1 VGRKQQT
8 KLGGNEMNEKKIFEE
23 YIFGL
28 IKLCKEMEVEFNA
41 IKIWDENQKR
51 IGFILIKIESDL
63 RFLGN
68 VSNELLVEE
77 LVKEVL
83 KDLSTWVQKIIDEA
97 MANDAFK
104 PLGYIAANLRMQLLY
119 IERGKIEV

>member
-1 VGRKQQT
+1 
-8 KLGGNEMNEKKIFEE
+8 MNEKKIFEE
-23 YIFGL
+23 YVFGL

-68 VSNELLVEE
+68 VYNELLVEE
-77 LVKEVL
+77 LVNNVL
-83 KDLSTWVQKIIDEA
+83 KDLSAWVQKIIEEA
-97 MANDAFK
+97 MKDNAFK
-104 PLGYIAANLRMQLLY
+104 PLGYIASNLRMQLLY
-119 IERGKIEV
+119 INKGNIEV

>member
-1 VGRKQQT
+1 
-8 KLGGNEMNEKKIFEE
+8 MNEKKIFEE
-23 YIFGL
+23 YVFGL

-68 VSNELLVEE
+68 VSDALLVVE
-77 LVKEVL
+77 LMKDVFDDLL
-83 KDLSTWVQKIIDEA
+83 KWVEKIIDNA
-97 MANDAFK
+97 MTYNAFK
-104 PLGYIAANLRMQLLY
+104 PLGYIAATMRMQLLY
-119 IERGKIEV
+119 ISGRM